1 MHFRFIT
8 SIGRMVI
15 FLFRAL
21 KPLLVLAL
29 LTVVFVLGGCSNA
42 SVLDPKG
49 PVAEQQSDLILLSIG
64 FMLFIVGVVFVLF
77 TIILVKYRDRKG
89 KDNGSYNPEIHGNT
103 FLEVV
108 WTVIPILIV
117 IALSVPTVQ
126 TIYSLE
132 KAPEATKDKEP
143 LVVYA
148 TSVDWKWVF
157 SYPEQ
162 DIETVNYLNIP
173 VDRPILFKI
182 SSADSMAS
190 LWIPQL
196 GGQKYA
202 MAGMLMDQYLQAD
215 KVGTYEGRNANF
227 TGEHFADQ
235 EFDVNAVTE
244 KDFNSW
250 VKKTQNEAPKLTK
263 EKYDELMLPENV
275 DELTFSSTHLKYVEH
290 GQDAEYAMEARKRL
304 GYQAVSPHS
313 KTDPFENVKKNEF
326 KKSDDTEE

>member
-1 MHFRFIT
+1 M
-8 SIGRMVI
+8 
-15 FLFRAL
+15 FRAF
-21 KPLLVLAL
+21 KPLLLLAML
-29 LTVVFVLGGCSNA
+29 AVVFVLGGCSDI

-49 PVAEQQSDLILLSIG
+49 PVADQQKDLILLSIG

-89 KDNGSYNPEIHGNT
+89 KDSGNYKPEMHGNT

-173 VDRPILFKI
+173 VDRPVLFKI

-235 EFDVNAVTE
+235 KFNVKAVTQ

-250 VKKTQNEAPKLTK
+250 VKKAQSDSPKLTK

-275 DELTFSSTHLKYVEH
+275 GKLTFSSTHLKYVDH

-304 GYQAVSPHS
+304 GYKAVSPHS
-313 KTDPFENVKKNEF
+313 KTDPWENVKKNEF
-326 KKSDDTEE
+326 KVSDDKQD

>member
-1 MHFRFIT
+1 M
-8 SIGRMVI
+8 I
-15 FLFRAL
+15 FLFRAF
-21 KPLLVLAL
+21 KPLLLIAMLA
-29 LTVVFVLGGCSNA
+29 VVFLLGGCSDI

-49 PVAEQQSDLILLSIG
+49 PVADQQKDLILLSIG

-89 KDNGSYNPEIHGNT
+89 KDSGNYKPEMHGNT

-173 VDRPILFKI
+173 VDRPVLFKI

-235 EFDVNAVTE
+235 KFNVKAVTQ

-250 VKKTQNEAPKLTK
+250 VKKAQSDSPKLTK

-275 DELTFSSTHLKYVEH
+275 GKLTFSSTHLKYVDH

-304 GYQAVSPHS
+304 GYKAVSPHS
-313 KTDPFENVKKNEF
+313 KTDPWENVKKNEF
-326 KKSDDTEE
+326 KVSDDKQD

>member
-1 MHFRFIT
+1 M
-8 SIGRMVI
+8 I
-15 FLFRAL
+15 FLFRAF
-21 KPLLVLAL
+21 KPLLLLAML
-29 LTVVFVLGGCSNA
+29 AVVFVLGGCSDI

-49 PVAEQQSDLILLSIG
+49 PVADQQKDLILLSIG

-89 KDNGSYNPEIHGNT
+89 KDSGNYKPEMHGNT

-173 VDRPILFKI
+173 VDRPVLFKI

-235 EFDVNAVTE
+235 KFNVKAVTQ

-250 VKKTQNEAPKLTK
+250 VKKAQSDSPKLTK

-275 DELTFSSTHLKYVEH
+275 GKLTFSSTHLKYVDH

-304 GYQAVSPHS
+304 GYKAVSPHS
-313 KTDPFENVKKNEF
+313 KTDPWEDVKKNEF
-326 KKSDDTEE
+326 KVSDDKQD

>member
-1 MHFRFIT
+1 M
-8 SIGRMVI
+8 I
-15 FLFRAL
+15 FLFRAF
-21 KPLLVLAL
+21 KPLLLLAML
-29 LTVVFVLGGCSNA
+29 AVVFVLGGCSDI

-49 PVAEQQSDLILLSIG
+49 PVADQQKDLILLSIG

-89 KDNGSYNPEIHGNT
+89 KDSGNYKPDMHGNT

-173 VDRPILFKI
+173 VDRPVLFKI

-235 EFDVNAVTE
+235 KFNVKAVTQ
-244 KDFNSW
+244 KDFNNW
-250 VKKTQNEAPKLTK
+250 VKKAQSDSPKLTK

-275 DELTFSSTHLKYVEH
+275 GKLTFSSTHLKYVDH

-304 GYQAVSPHS
+304 GYKAVSPHS
-313 KTDPFENVKKNEF
+313 KTDPWEDVKKNEF
-326 KKSDDTEE
+326 KVSDDKQD

>member
-1 MHFRFIT
+1 M
-8 SIGRMVI
+8 
-15 FLFRAL
+15 FRAF
-21 KPLLVLAL
+21 KPLLLLAML
-29 LTVVFVLGGCSNA
+29 AVVFVLGGCSDI

-49 PVAEQQSDLILLSIG
+49 PVADQQKDLILLSIG

-89 KDNGSYNPEIHGNT
+89 KDNGNYKPDMHGNT

-235 EFDVNAVTE
+235 KFNVKAVTQ
-244 KDFNSW
+244 KDFNNW
-250 VKKTQNEAPKLTK
+250 VKKAQSNSPKLTK

-275 DELTFSSTHLKYVEH
+275 GKLTFSSTHLKYVDH

-304 GYQAVSPHS
+304 GYKAVSPHS
-313 KTDPFENVKKNEF
+313 KTDPWEDVKKNEF
-326 KKSDDTEE
+326 KISDDKED

>member
-1 MHFRFIT
+1 
-8 SIGRMVI
+8 MVI
-15 FLFRAL
+15 FLFRAF
-21 KPLLVLAL
+21 KPLLLLAML
-29 LTVVFVLGGCSNA
+29 AVVFVLGGCSDI

-49 PVAEQQSDLILLSIG
+49 PVADQQKDLILLSIG

-89 KDNGSYNPEIHGNT
+89 KDSGNYKPEMHGNT

-173 VDRPILFKI
+173 VDRPVLFKI

-235 EFDVNAVTE
+235 KFNVKAVTQ

-250 VKKTQNEAPKLTK
+250 VKKAQSDSPKLTK

-275 DELTFSSTHLKYVEH
+275 GKLTFSSTHLKYVDH

-304 GYQAVSPHS
+304 GYKAVSPHS
-313 KTDPFENVKKNEF
+313 KTDPWEDVKKNEF
-326 KKSDDTEE
+326 KVSDDKQD

>member
-1 MHFRFIT
+1 M
-8 SIGRMVI
+8 I
-15 FLFRAL
+15 FLFRAF
-21 KPLLVLAL
+21 KPLLLLAML
-29 LTVVFVLGGCSNA
+29 AVVFVLGGCSDI

-49 PVAEQQSDLILLSIG
+49 PVADQQKDLILLSIG

-89 KDNGSYNPEIHGNT
+89 KDSGNYKPEMHGNT

-173 VDRPILFKI
+173 VDRPVLFKI

-235 EFDVNAVTE
+235 KFNVKAVTQ

-250 VKKTQNEAPKLTK
+250 VKKAQSNSPKLTK

-275 DELTFSSTHLKYVEH
+275 GKLTFSSTHLKYVDH

-304 GYQAVSPHS
+304 GYKAVSPHS
-313 KTDPFENVKKNEF
+313 KTDPWENVKKNEF
-326 KKSDDTEE
+326 KVSDDKQD

>member
-1 MHFRFIT
+1 M
-8 SIGRMVI
+8 I
-15 FLFRAL
+15 FLFRAF
-21 KPLLVLAL
+21 KPLLLLAML
-29 LTVVFVLGGCSNA
+29 AVVFVLGGCSDI

-49 PVAEQQSDLILLSIG
+49 PVADQQKDLILLSIG

-89 KDNGSYNPEIHGNT
+89 KDSGNYKPEMHGNT

-173 VDRPILFKI
+173 VDRPVLFKI

-235 EFDVNAVTE
+235 KFNVKAVTQ
-244 KDFNSW
+244 KDFNRW
-250 VKKTQNEAPKLTK
+250 VKKAQSDSPKLTK

-275 DELTFSSTHLKYVEH
+275 GKLTFSSTHLKYVDH

-304 GYQAVSPHS
+304 GYKAVSPHS
-313 KTDPFENVKKNEF
+313 KTDPWENVKKNEF
-326 KKSDDTEE
+326 KVSDDKQD

>member
-1 MHFRFIT
+1 M
-8 SIGRMVI
+8 I
-15 FLFRAL
+15 FLFRAF
-21 KPLLVLAL
+21 KPLLLIAMLA
-29 LTVVFVLGGCSNA
+29 VVFVLGGCSDI

-49 PVAEQQSDLILLSIG
+49 PVADQQKDLILLSIG

-89 KDNGSYNPEIHGNT
+89 KDSGNYKPEMHGNT

-173 VDRPILFKI
+173 VDRPVLFKI

-235 EFDVNAVTE
+235 KFNVKAVTQ

-250 VKKTQNEAPKLTK
+250 VKKAQSDSPKLTK

-275 DELTFSSTHLKYVEH
+275 GKLTFSSTHLKYVDH

-304 GYQAVSPHS
+304 GYKAVSPHS
-313 KTDPFENVKKNEF
+313 KTDPWENVKKNEF
-326 KKSDDTEE
+326 KVSDDKQD

>member
-202 MAGMLMDQYLQAD
+202 MAGMLMDSIL
-215 KVGTYEGRNANF
+215 
-227 TGEHFADQ
+227 TG
-235 EFDVNAVTE
+235 
-244 KDFNSW
+244 
-250 VKKTQNEAPKLTK
+250 
-263 EKYDELMLPENV
+263 
-275 DELTFSSTHLKYVEH
+275 
-290 GQDAEYAMEARKRL
+290 
-304 GYQAVSPHS
+304 
-313 KTDPFENVKKNEF
+313 
-326 KKSDDTEE
+326 

>member
-1 MHFRFIT
+1 M
-8 SIGRMVI
+8 I
-15 FLFRAL
+15 FLFRAF
-21 KPLLVLAL
+21 KPLLLLAML
-29 LTVVFVLGGCSNA
+29 AVVFVLGGCSDI

-49 PVAEQQSDLILLSIG
+49 PVADQQKDLILLSIG

-89 KDNGSYNPEIHGNT
+89 KDSGNYKPEMHGNT

-173 VDRPILFKI
+173 VDRPVLFKI

-235 EFDVNAVTE
+235 KFNVKAVTQ

-250 VKKTQNEAPKLTK
+250 VKKAQSDSPKLTK

-275 DELTFSSTHLKYVEH
+275 GKLTFSSTHLKYVDH

-304 GYQAVSPHS
+304 GYKAVSPHS
-313 KTDPFENVKKNEF
+313 KTDPWENVKNNEF
-326 KKSDDTEE
+326 KVSDDKQD

>member
-1 MHFRFIT
+1 M
-8 SIGRMVI
+8 
-15 FLFRAL
+15 FRAF
-21 KPLLVLAL
+21 KPLLLLAML
-29 LTVVFVLGGCSNA
+29 AVVFVLGGCSDI

-49 PVAEQQSDLILLSIG
+49 PVADQQKDLILLSIG

-89 KDNGSYNPEIHGNT
+89 KDSGNYKPDMHGNT

-173 VDRPILFKI
+173 VDRPVLFKI

-235 EFDVNAVTE
+235 KFNVKAVTQ
-244 KDFNSW
+244 KDFNNW
-250 VKKTQNEAPKLTK
+250 VKKAQSDSPKLTK

-275 DELTFSSTHLKYVEH
+275 GKLTFSSTHLKYVDH

-304 GYQAVSPHS
+304 GYKAVSPHS
-313 KTDPFENVKKNEF
+313 KTDPWEDVKKNEF
-326 KKSDDTEE
+326 KVSDDKQD

>member
-1 MHFRFIT
+1 M
-8 SIGRMVI
+8 
-15 FLFRAL
+15 
-21 KPLLVLAL
+21 LA
-29 LTVVFVLGGCSNA
+29 VVFVLGGCSDI

-49 PVAEQQSDLILLSIG
+49 PVADQQKDLILLSIG

-89 KDNGSYNPEIHGNT
+89 KDNGNYKPDMHGNT

-235 EFDVNAVTE
+235 KFNVKAVTQ
-244 KDFNSW
+244 KDFNNW
-250 VKKTQNEAPKLTK
+250 VKKAQSNSPKLTK

-275 DELTFSSTHLKYVEH
+275 GKLTFSSTHLKYVDH

-304 GYQAVSPHS
+304 GYKAVSPHS
-313 KTDPFENVKKNEF
+313 KTDPWEDVKKNEF
-326 KKSDDTEE
+326 KISDDKED

>member
-250 VKKTQNEAPKLTK
+250 VKKTQNEVL
-263 EKYDELMLPENV
+263 
-275 DELTFSSTHLKYVEH
+275 S
-290 GQDAEYAMEARKRL
+290 
-304 GYQAVSPHS
+304 
-313 KTDPFENVKKNEF
+313 
-326 KKSDDTEE
+326 

>member
-1 MHFRFIT
+1 MHFSFII

-15 FLFRAL
+15 FLFRAF
-21 KPLLVLAL
+21 KPILLFAMLAA
-29 LTVVFVLGGCSNA
+29 VFVLGGCSNI

-49 PVAEQQSDLILLSIG
+49 PVADQQSDLILLSIG

-77 TIILVKYRDRKG
+77 TIILVKYRDRKD
-89 KDNGSYNPEIHGNT
+89 KDNGNYKPDLHGNT

-173 VDRPILFKI
+173 VDRPVLFKI

-215 KVGTYEGRNANF
+215 EVGTYEGRNANF

-235 EFDVNAVTE
+235 KFDVKAVTE

-250 VKKTQNEAPKLTK
+250 VKKTQSDSPKLTK

-275 DELTFSSTHLKYVEH
+275 DKLTFSSTHLKYVDH

-326 KKSDDTEE
+326 KTSKDTEE

>member
-1 MHFRFIT
+1 M
-8 SIGRMVI
+8 I
-15 FLFRAL
+15 FLFRAF
-21 KPLLVLAL
+21 KPLLLLAML
-29 LTVVFVLGGCSNA
+29 AVVFVLGGCGDI

-49 PVAEQQSDLILLSIG
+49 PVADQQKDLILLSIG

-89 KDNGSYNPEIHGNT
+89 KDSGNYKPEMHGNT

-173 VDRPILFKI
+173 VDRPVLFKI

-235 EFDVNAVTE
+235 KFNVKAVTQ

-250 VKKTQNEAPKLTK
+250 VKKAQSDSPKLTK

-275 DELTFSSTHLKYVEH
+275 GKLTFSSTHLKYVDH

-304 GYQAVSPHS
+304 GYKAVSPHS
-313 KTDPFENVKKNEF
+313 KTDPWENVKKNEF
-326 KKSDDTEE
+326 KVSDDKQD

>member
-1 MHFRFIT
+1 M
-8 SIGRMVI
+8 I
-15 FLFRAL
+15 FLFRAF
-21 KPLLVLAL
+21 KPLLLIAMLA
-29 LTVVFVLGGCSNA
+29 VVFVLGGCSDI

-49 PVAEQQSDLILLSIG
+49 PVADQQKDLILLSIG

-89 KDNGSYNPEIHGNT
+89 KDSGNYKPEMHGNT

-173 VDRPILFKI
+173 VERPVLFKI

-235 EFDVNAVTE
+235 KFNVKAVTQ

-250 VKKTQNEAPKLTK
+250 VKKAQSDSPKLTK

-275 DELTFSSTHLKYVEH
+275 GKLTFSSTHLKYVDH

-304 GYQAVSPHS
+304 GYKAVSPHS
-313 KTDPFENVKKNEF
+313 KTDPWENVKKNEF
-326 KKSDDTEE
+326 KVSDDKQD

>member
-1 MHFRFIT
+1 M
-8 SIGRMVI
+8 I
-15 FLFRAL
+15 FLFRAF
-21 KPLLVLAL
+21 KPLLLLAML
-29 LTVVFVLGGCSNA
+29 AVVFVLGGCSDI

-49 PVAEQQSDLILLSIG
+49 PVADQQKDLILLSIG

-89 KDNGSYNPEIHGNT
+89 KDSGNYKPEMHGNT

-173 VDRPILFKI
+173 VDRPVLFKI

-235 EFDVNAVTE
+235 KFNVKAVTQ

-250 VKKTQNEAPKLTK
+250 VKKAQSDSPKLTK

-275 DELTFSSTHLKYVEH
+275 GKLTFSSTHLKYVDH

-326 KKSDDTEE
+326 KVSDDKQD

>member
-1 MHFRFIT
+1 M
-8 SIGRMVI
+8 I
-15 FLFRAL
+15 FLFRAF
-21 KPLLVLAL
+21 KPLLLLAML
-29 LTVVFVLGGCSNA
+29 AVVFVLGGCSDI

-49 PVAEQQSDLILLSIG
+49 PVADQQKDLILLSIG

-89 KDNGSYNPEIHGNT
+89 KDSGNYKPEMHGNT

-173 VDRPILFKI
+173 VDRPVLFKI

-235 EFDVNAVTE
+235 KFNVKAVTQ

-250 VKKTQNEAPKLTK
+250 VKKAQSDFPKLTK

-275 DELTFSSTHLKYVEH
+275 GKLTFSSTHLKYVDH

-304 GYQAVSPHS
+304 GYKAVSPHS
-313 KTDPFENVKKNEF
+313 KTDPWENVKKNEF
-326 KKSDDTEE
+326 KVSDDKQD

>member
-1 MHFRFIT
+1 M
-8 SIGRMVI
+8 I
-15 FLFRAL
+15 FLFRAF
-21 KPLLVLAL
+21 KPLLLIAMLA
-29 LTVVFVLGGCSNA
+29 VVFVLGGCSDI

-49 PVAEQQSDLILLSIG
+49 PVADQQKDLILLSIG

-89 KDNGSYNPEIHGNT
+89 KDSGNYKPEMHGNT

-173 VDRPILFKI
+173 VDRPVLFKI

-235 EFDVNAVTE
+235 KFNVKAVTQ
-244 KDFNSW
+244 KDFNNW
-250 VKKTQNEAPKLTK
+250 VKKAQSDSPKLTK

-275 DELTFSSTHLKYVEH
+275 GKLTFSSTHLKYVDH

-304 GYQAVSPHS
+304 GYKAVSPHS
-313 KTDPFENVKKNEF
+313 KTDPWENVKKNEF
-326 KKSDDTEE
+326 KVSDDKQD

>member
-1 MHFRFIT
+1 M
-8 SIGRMVI
+8 I
-15 FLFRAL
+15 FLFRAF
-21 KPLLVLAL
+21 KPLLLLAML
-29 LTVVFVLGGCSNA
+29 AVVFVLGGCSDI

-49 PVAEQQSDLILLSIG
+49 PVADQQKDLILLSIG

-89 KDNGSYNPEIHGNT
+89 KESGNYKPEMHGNT

-173 VDRPILFKI
+173 VDRPVLFKI

-235 EFDVNAVTE
+235 KFNVKAVTQ

-250 VKKTQNEAPKLTK
+250 VKKAQSDSPKLTK

-275 DELTFSSTHLKYVEH
+275 GKLTFSSTHLKYVDH

-304 GYQAVSPHS
+304 GYKAVSPHS
-313 KTDPFENVKKNEF
+313 KTDPWENVKKNEF
-326 KKSDDTEE
+326 KVSDDKQD

>member
-1 MHFRFIT
+1 
-8 SIGRMVI
+8 MVI
-15 FLFRAL
+15 FLFRAF
-21 KPLLVLAL
+21 KPLLLLAML
-29 LTVVFVLGGCSNA
+29 AVVFVLGGCSDI

-49 PVAEQQSDLILLSIG
+49 PVADQQKDLILLSIG

-89 KDNGSYNPEIHGNT
+89 KDNGNYKPDMHGNT

-235 EFDVNAVTE
+235 KFNVKAVTQ
-244 KDFNSW
+244 KDFNNW
-250 VKKTQNEAPKLTK
+250 VKKAQSDSPKLTK

-275 DELTFSSTHLKYVEH
+275 GKLTFSSTHLKYVDH

-304 GYQAVSPHS
+304 GYKAVSPHS
-313 KTDPFENVKKNEF
+313 KSDPWEDVKKNEF
-326 KKSDDTEE
+326 KISDDKED

>member
-1 MHFRFIT
+1 M
-8 SIGRMVI
+8 I
-15 FLFRAL
+15 FLFRAF
-21 KPLLVLAL
+21 KPLLLLAML
-29 LTVVFVLGGCSNA
+29 AVVFVLGGCSDI

-49 PVAEQQSDLILLSIG
+49 PVADQQKDLILLSIG

-89 KDNGSYNPEIHGNT
+89 KDSGNYKPEMHGNT

-173 VDRPILFKI
+173 VDRPVLFKI

-235 EFDVNAVTE
+235 KFNVKAVTQ
-244 KDFNSW
+244 KDFNNW
-250 VKKTQNEAPKLTK
+250 VKKAQSDSPKLTK

-275 DELTFSSTHLKYVEH
+275 GKLTFSSTHLKYVDH

-304 GYQAVSPHS
+304 GYKAVSPHS
-313 KTDPFENVKKNEF
+313 KTDPWENVKKNEF
-326 KKSDDTEE
+326 KVSDDKQD

>member
-1 MHFRFIT
+1 M
-8 SIGRMVI
+8 I
-15 FLFRAL
+15 FLFRAF
-21 KPLLVLAL
+21 KPLLLLAML
-29 LTVVFVLGGCSNA
+29 AVVFVLGGCSDI

-49 PVAEQQSDLILLSIG
+49 PVADQQKDLILLSIG

-89 KDNGSYNPEIHGNT
+89 KDSGNYKPEMHGNT

-173 VDRPILFKI
+173 VDRPVLFKI

-235 EFDVNAVTE
+235 KFNVKAVTQ

-250 VKKTQNEAPKLTK
+250 VKKAQSDSPKLTK

-275 DELTFSSTHLKYVEH
+275 GKLTFSSTHLKYVDH

-304 GYQAVSPHS
+304 GYKAVSPHS
-313 KTDPFENVKKNEF
+313 KTDPWENVKKNEF
-326 KKSDDTEE
+326 KVSDDKQD